1 MAYLGRIR
9 AEWTGS
15 SVTGGGLSTF
25 YTSVIAPSGA
35 DLTDAR
41 ASVASFFTELQGVTG
56 NTTTTFVPKS
66 GDVVDIDTGEI
77 AGGWTAGGVPGQN
90 LAESTGAYAQGV
102 GARIVWTTNGIH
114 KRRRVRGG
122 TFVVPLAG
130 AMYDSDGTL
139 TPTCVNRLTT
149 AAQFLLGPIQFQIW
163 SRPSPGGSGGMAF
176 PITGFTVPDRVSWL
190 RSRRT

>member
-9 AEWTGS
+9 AEWSGA
-15 SVTGGGLSTF
+15 SVIGGGLSTF

-41 ASVASFFTELQGVTG
+41 AQVASFFTEVQGVTA
-56 NTTTTFVPKS
+56 NTTTTFVPKQ
-66 GDVVDIDTGEI
+66 GDTLDVSTGEI

-90 LAESTGAYAQGV
+90 LAESTSNFAQGV

-122 TFVVPLAG
+122 TFVMPLAG
-130 AMYDSDGTL
+130 SMYDADGTL
-139 TPTCVNRLTT
+139 TPTCVTRLTA
-149 AAQFLLGPIQFQIW
+149 AAQFLLGPVQFQVW
-163 SRPSPGGSGGMAF
+163 SRPAVGGAGGMAF
-176 PITGFTVPDRVSWL
+176 PIVGFTVPDRVSWL